1 MTDYLK
7 SFVKVETEIK
17 AFEKELKSEE
27 ERLDALEAKLENS
40 AMTAQYI
47 GTLFAIQKGW
57 KKADAQKFT
66 NAFKGLKYADGSDI
80 YTFTKQKDGR
90 FKCNKLDML
99 RKVALSP
106 IMRKQFD
113 KSTTLQEMSS
123 FFADENIQTANRVR
137 AWACPPNPDNYKA
150 FQKLCEKMEKAF
162 DETGSKDL
170 DKSIAWFSQQ
180 YGLIDTDVAKKKFSS
195 N

>member
-7 SFVKVETEIK
+7 SFVKAETEIK
-17 AFEKELKSEE
+17 ALQKELDTEKEKVAPL
-27 ERLDALEAKLENS
+27 AAKLENS

-47 GTLFAIQKGW
+47 GTLFAIKKGW
-57 KKADAQKFT
+57 KKNDSDAQKFT

-123 FFADENIQTANRVR
+123 FFADENIQTANKVR
-137 AWACPPNPDNYKA
+137 AWACPPNPNLYKA
-150 FQKLCEKMEKAF
+150 FQKLCEKMENRQ
-162 DETGSKDL
+162 GSKDL
-170 DKSIAWFSQQ
+170 DRSIAWFCQQ
-180 YGLIDTDVAKKKFSS
+180 YDLIETDVAKRKFSS